1 MATKVELS
9 TVEAKIP
16 DTSGLATKAELSTVE
31 SSIPSEY
38 LKNASVADNKLT
50 ITKSSGDTI
59 EFTGGGSGGG
69 GV

>member
-16 DTSGLATKAELSTVE
+16 DTSGLATKVELSAVE
-31 SSIPSEY
+31 GSIPIEY
-38 LKNASVADNKLT
+38 LKNASVTDNKLT

-59 EFTGGGSGGG
+59 EFSGGSSSGGG
-69 GV
+69 V